1 MMLMYDSIES
11 NKNYLEICGSLW
23 KYCKRELYDASIIH
37 FESLRLKMKITGKI
51 LPALG
56 NTMDV

>member
-1 MMLMYDSIES
+1 MYDSIES